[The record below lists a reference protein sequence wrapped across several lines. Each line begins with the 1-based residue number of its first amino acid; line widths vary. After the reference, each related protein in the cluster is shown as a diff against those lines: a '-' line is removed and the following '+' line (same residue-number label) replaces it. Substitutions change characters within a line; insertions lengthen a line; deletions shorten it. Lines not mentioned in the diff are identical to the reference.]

1 VSRYLAFIIVLIP
14 FALQAQITA
23 PESRAVRMTD
33 YPATTRHDPIFI
45 FCIAGAGDTGSLTAA
60 SPGGTAPFTFV
71 WTMFDQTTGSYSIP
85 VKTETGVTST
95 AGGLA
100 EGGYKVNISDGLG
113 YNTDLYAWVNL
124 DKPVA
129 NAALLNFTCDYVAL
143 DGTKAPDN
151 FYYYDPS
158 TGASRRLP
166 NGVSHLW
173 SSTPPSAIP
182 YPDLEIDPVTFS
194 PPLVDVRYTL
204 QVTDSFGCASSSS
217 FDYTS
222 IHVKAEFTAEPTE
235 GESPLEVIFTDKSVR
250 GFHYT
255 WKFGDDSISV
265 QPDPGT
271 HTYYIPGVYYAVL
284 TIESELTCTDTDSIR
299 ITVDPSSLQIPNVFT
314 PNDDGINDF
323 FMPEK
328 KSLKYVNLQIFAKS
342 GHRVYSYEGEGEAL
356 RDWQGW
362 DGKIN
367 NSERLAIPGTY
378 YYVMRAIGYDD
389 VEYKGKEY
397 RGALYLFR

>member
-1 VSRYLAFIIVLIP
+1 MMIP

-23 PESRAVRMTD
+23 PESGAVRMTD

-45 FCIAGAGDTGSLTAA
+45 FCITGAGETGSLTAA

-71 WTMFDQTTGSYSIP
+71 WSQYDQSTGSYSTP

-100 EGGYKVNISDGLG
+100 EGGYKVSISDGTG
-113 YNTDLYAWVNL
+113 YSTDLYAWVNL

-129 NAALLNFTCDYVAL
+129 NASLLNFTCDYVAL
-143 DGTKAPDN
+143 DGTKAADN

-166 NGVSHLW
+166 NGVRHLW
-173 SSTPPSAIP
+173 SSTPSSAIP
-182 YPDLEIDPVTFS
+182 FPDLEIDPVTFS

-204 QVTDSFGCASSSS
+204 QVTDSFGCAISSS

-235 GESPLEVIFTDKSVR
+235 GEAPLEVVFTDKSVR

-271 HTYYIPGVYYAVL
+271 HTYYTPGVYYAVL

-323 FMPEK
+323 FVPEK
-328 KSLKYVNLQIFAKS
+328 KSLRYVNLQVFAKS
-342 GHRVYSYEGEGEAL
+342 GHRVYSYEGEGDKLPE
-356 RDWQGW
+356 WQGW

-367 NSERLAIPGTY
+367 NSERRAIPGTY
-378 YYVMRAIGYDD
+378 YYVMRAVGYDD
-389 VEYKGKEY
+389 VEYKGKDY

>member
-14 FALQAQITA
+14 IALQAQITA
-23 PESRAVRMTD
+23 PESRTVRMTD

-45 FCIAGAGDTGSLTAA
+45 FCVSDATDTGSLTAA
-60 SPGGTAPFTFV
+60 SPAGTPPFTFI
-71 WTMFDQTTGSYSIP
+71 WTKYDQTTGSYSIS
-85 VKTETGVTST
+85 VKSETGVTST

-100 EGGYKVNISDGLG
+100 EGGYKVSISDGEG
-113 YNTDLYAWVNL
+113 YSTELYAWVDL

-151 FYYYDPS
+151 FDYYDPS
-158 TGASRRLP
+158 TGVSRRLP

-173 SSTPPSAIP
+173 YSTPSSAIP
-182 YPDLEIDPVTFS
+182 FPDLEIDPVTFS

-204 QVTDSFGCASSSS
+204 QVTDSFGCVSSSS

-222 IHVKAEFTAEPTE
+222 IHVKADFTAEPIE
-235 GESPLEVIFTDKSVR
+235 GEAPLEVTFTDKSVR
-250 GFHYT
+250 GLHYT
-255 WKFGDDSISV
+255 WKFGDDSVSV
-265 QPDPGT
+265 VTDPGT

-284 TIESELTCTDTDSIR
+284 TIESELTCTDTDSVK

-314 PNDDGINDF
+314 PNDDNINDF
-323 FMPEK
+323 FIPDK
-328 KSLKYVNLQIFAKS
+328 KSLKYLNLQIFAKS
-342 GHRVYSYEGEGEAL
+342 GHRVYFYEGEGEEL
-356 RDWQGW
+356 QRWQGW

-367 NSERLAIPGTY
+367 NSERLAIPGAY
-378 YYVMRAIGYDD
+378 YYVLRAVGYDD
-389 VEYKGKEY
+389 IEYTGKEY
-397 RGALYLFR
+397 RGTLYLFR